1 MVGEDEDD
9 RFYPPEFY
17 PNGDYYFFLAQDF
30 SWGYLTHPWRR
41 MAWVFG
47 EPLRTKFRNHSLQ
60 LGFAPVPW

>member
-1 MVGEDEDD
+1 
-9 RFYPPEFY
+9 
-17 PNGDYYFFLAQDF
+17 
-30 SWGYLTHPWRR
+30 